1 MSLFKG
7 VEKNK
12 MTKTKKL
19 LIYGIALAV
28 GLAVFILEVFIFQK
42 PDGFLGLLICFASL
56 FMIFISIIKLC
67 VLSEKIKNGF
77 FTAMDIFSWLP

>member
-12 MTKTKKL
+12 MTKTKKI
-19 LIYGIALAV
+19 LIYGIDLAV

-67 VLSEKIKNGF
+67 VLSEKFKN
-77 FTAMDIFSWLP
+77 